1 MKITIIWGEKWTVRM
16 KKVKEMSVTE
26 KKIQNKRLYK
36 MLIDSENS
44 EYYLDNIL

>member
-1 MKITIIWGEKWTVRM
+1 MR
-16 KKVKEMSVTE
+16 KVKKMSVTE

-44 EYYLDNIL
+44 EHYLDNIL